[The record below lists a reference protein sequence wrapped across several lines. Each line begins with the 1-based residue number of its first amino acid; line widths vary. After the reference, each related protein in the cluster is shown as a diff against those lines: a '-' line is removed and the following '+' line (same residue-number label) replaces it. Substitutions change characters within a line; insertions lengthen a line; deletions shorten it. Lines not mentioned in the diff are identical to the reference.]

1 MRPIRGSLISLTP
14 EEHLFVPDGAA
25 SIMCGRLNV
34 CGCIQDRRLRRK
46 AELVCIT
53 HGAALRG
60 LQDGG

>member
-1 MRPIRGSLISLTP
+1 M
-14 EEHLFVPDGAA
+14 PDGAA
-25 SIMCGRLNV
+25 SIMCGRFNV

-46 AELVCIT
+46 AELARVT